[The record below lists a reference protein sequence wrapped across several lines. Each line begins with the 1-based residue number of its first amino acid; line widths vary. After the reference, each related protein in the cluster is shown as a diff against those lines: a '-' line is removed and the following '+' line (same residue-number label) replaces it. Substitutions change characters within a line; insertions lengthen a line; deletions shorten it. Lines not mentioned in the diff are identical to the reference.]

1 MNRTKAIIYN
11 LKDINAEHLLKNKCQ
26 PYAEGV
32 ESAWSAYNSI
42 VATQNNMETNV
53 KMKLALAYS
62 AQENARNNAE
72 LEFQTGI
79 IDFFE
84 YVLEY

>member
-1 MNRTKAIIYN
+1 MLRAIIYN

-42 VATQNNMETNV
+42 VTTQNDIEANV

-72 LEFQTGI
+72 FEFQTGI
-79 IDFFE
+79 IDFYE
-84 YVLEY
+84 YVLECE

>member
-1 MNRTKAIIYN
+1 MLKGIIYN

-42 VATQNNMETNV
+42 VTTQNDIETNV

-72 LEFQTGI
+72 IEFQTGI

-84 YVLEY
+84 YVLEYE

>member
-1 MNRTKAIIYN
+1 MLRSIIYN

-42 VATQNNMETNV
+42 VTTQNDIEANV

-72 LEFQTGI
+72 FEFQTGI
-79 IDFFE
+79 IDFYE
-84 YVLEY
+84 YVLECE

>member
-1 MNRTKAIIYN
+1 MLKAIIYN
-11 LKDINAEHLLKNKCQ
+11 LKDINAEHLLANKCQ
-26 PYAEGV
+26 SYAEGV

-42 VATQNNMETNV
+42 VTTQNDIETNV
-53 KMKLALAYS
+53 KIKLALAYS

-72 LEFQTGI
+72 FEFQTGI
-79 IDFFE
+79 IDFYE

>member
-1 MNRTKAIIYN
+1 MLKSIIYN
-11 LKDINAEHLLKNKCQ
+11 LKDINADHLLANKCQ

-42 VATQNNMETNV
+42 VTTQNDIENRV

-62 AQENARNNAE
+62 AQESARNNAE
-72 LEFQTGI
+72 FEFQTGI

-84 YVLEY
+84 YIINYS

>member
-1 MNRTKAIIYN
+1 MLKGIIYN

-42 VATQNNMETNV
+42 VTTHNDMETNV

-84 YVLEY
+84 YVLEYE

>member
-1 MNRTKAIIYN
+1 MLRSIIYN

-42 VATQNNMETNV
+42 VTTRNDMETNV

-72 LEFQTGI
+72 FEFQTGI
-79 IDFFE
+79 IDFYE
-84 YVLEY
+84 YVLECE

>member
-1 MNRTKAIIYN
+1 MLKSVIYN
-11 LKDINAEHLLKNKCQ
+11 LKDINAEHLITNKCQ

-42 VATQNNMETNV
+42 VTTQNDIETSV

-62 AQENARNNAE
+62 AQESARNNAE
-72 LEFQTGI
+72 LEFQTGV
-79 IDFFE
+79 IDFYE
-84 YVLEY
+84 YIMDYS